1 MLPVSPAVRRCPTG
15 LSPVTNG
22 TSVGIWIRLS
32 NTKEFQ
38 VMKHVKK
45 LSKLNTPKLAV
56 LVGEKAPKGEKK
68 APEEI

>member
-1 MLPVSPAVRRCPTG
+1 
-15 LSPVTNG
+15 
-22 TSVGIWIRLS
+22 
-32 NTKEFQ
+32 
-38 VMKHVKK
+38 MKHVKK